1 MMDQEG
7 REPGGGWESDGD
19 SQVQDQVSQGVCTWG
34 PEAEGDE
41 VSVSATAG
49 QGGCWGNAH
58 HRGWEREGGHLP
70 WVDTLLMEAFPVFE
84 SSQDDWVNL
93 INPTLQVM
101 KLRLREVV

>member
-1 MMDQEG
+1 M
-7 REPGGGWESDGD
+7 
-19 SQVQDQVSQGVCTWG
+19 
-34 PEAEGDE
+34 
-41 VSVSATAG
+41 
-49 QGGCWGNAH
+49 
-58 HRGWEREGGHLP
+58 P